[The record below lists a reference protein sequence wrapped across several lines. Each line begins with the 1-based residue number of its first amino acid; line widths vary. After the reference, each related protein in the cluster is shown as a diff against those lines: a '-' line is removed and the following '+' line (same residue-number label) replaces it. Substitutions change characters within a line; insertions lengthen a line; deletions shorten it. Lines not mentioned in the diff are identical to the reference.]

1 MVAKPTVDEEPC
13 TVRTLLRLL
22 PFPIL
27 RCSDLS
33 ARVRSTA
40 GVGGWEM
47 QQQRDLE
54 SMQVKTELRRETNW
68 VGAFVIGL
76 AGTILVTGVTGPVD
90 AGLGAMA
97 VPVFFLAELAAMFPE
112 RTGGSPTY
120 AYPAFLKWP
129 RLAGHVNSFTSWAYW
144 LGWAPVLSVNML
156 LVGIYI
162 EALFK
167 STWNVDFSI
176 TTVQIPNVGLQTNL
190 GAILIGALLSVVL
203 YLVSL
208 YGIRLSAAVG
218 IVLAIA
224 SGLPLVILGFAPFI
238 FS

>member
-97 VPVFFLAELAAMFPE
+97 VPVFFATAVMGVLLCFFLAELAAMFPE

-120 AYPAFLKWP
+120 A
-129 RLAGHVNSFTSWAYW
+129 
-144 LGWAPVLSVNML
+144 
-156 LVGIYI
+156 
-162 EALFK
+162 
-167 STWNVDFSI
+167 
-176 TTVQIPNVGLQTNL
+176 
-190 GAILIGALLSVVL
+190 
-203 YLVSL
+203 
-208 YGIRLSAAVG
+208 
-218 IVLAIA
+218 
-224 SGLPLVILGFAPFI
+224 
-238 FS
+238 